1 MSRRARVAAIVSVGV
16 FVASLDLFIVNIAFP
31 DIQRDFTGTSLA
43 SLSWVLNAYAIV
55 FAALLVPAGRWA
67 DRTGRKRAFLGG
79 LALFTLA
86 SAACAAAPSIGVLI
100 AARVVQAAGAAV
112 LMPAS
117 LGLLLPEFPPE
128 KRGLAIGLWAAV
140 GGTAAAAGPV
150 IGGLLVELSWRW
162 VFLVN
167 IPIGIAAIVAGA
179 RVLHEIREEGAERPD
194 LVGAGLLTA
203 AVATLIGGIIEG
215 PDWGW
220 ADGRVLGLFA
230 VALVLSVAFVVRS
243 GRHPVPVVE
252 PALVKVRAFAAANIA
267 GVFFFIGFSA
277 MLLGSV
283 LWLTEVWGETA
294 LGAGLKIAPGPSMA
308 ALFAVGGGI
317 LSGRIGPRA
326 VGAVGAAALRPR
338 RRVVGDAPRSDGALR
353 QRLPSRNA
361 DRRRRRGLRES
372 GVGRRGDGAAAA
384 DAAGDRQRRA
394 DDVAPA
400 GLGARRRAAGRGARD
415 AVAGRGRRHLR
426 RRLVDDGGRRRRLG
440 RGVHVRRPAEGARG
454 QRRGRDRSRRRVDGT
469 GGSAGLTTDR
479 PTHHAGPDALA
490 HRLLGRPHA
499 RDHRQRDADRP
510 GADARDHER

>member
-86 SAACAAAPSIGVLI
+86 SAACAAAPSIGVLV
-100 AARVVQAAGAAV
+100 AARVVQAAGAAI

-167 IPIGIAAIVAGA
+167 IPIGIAAIVAGG
-179 RVLHEIREEGAERPD
+179 RVLREIREEGAERPD
-194 LVGAGLLTA
+194 LIGAGLLTA

-215 PDWGW
+215 PDRGW

-230 VALVLSVAFVVRS
+230 VALVLSAAFIVRS

-252 PALVKVRAFAAANIA
+252 PALVKVRAFAAANVA
-267 GVFFFIGFSA
+267 GIFFFIGFSA

-308 ALFAVGGGI
+308 ALFAVGGGV

-326 VGAVGAAALRPR
+326 VGTVGALLFGLGGVWWATHLGATEHY
-338 RRVVGDAPRSDGALR
+338 ASDYLPGMLIGGA
-353 QRLPSRNA
+353 
-361 DRRRRRGLRES
+361 
-372 GVGRRGDGAAAA
+372 GVGFVNPALAGAATAQLPPTRLATGSAVLTMSRQLGSALGVALLVAVLGTPSPADVVDTFDHAWWMMVAA
-384 DAAGDRQRRA
+384 AFASAAAFTFVGPLEA
-394 DDVAPA
+394 HEA
-400 GLGARRRAAGRGARD
+400 GPEEQIEA
-415 AVAGRGRRHLR
+415 AVASMAPE
-426 RRLVDDGGRRRRLG
+426 V
-440 RGVHVRRPAEGARG
+440 AA
-454 QRRGRDRSRRRVDGT
+454 
-469 GGSAGLTTDR
+469 
-479 PTHHAGPDALA
+479 
-490 HRLLGRPHA
+490 
-499 RDHRQRDADRP
+499 
-510 GADARDHER
+510 

>member
-128 KRGLAIGLWAAV
+128 KRGLAIGLWSAV

-167 IPIGIAAIVAGA
+167 IPIGIAAIVAGT
-179 RVLHEIREEGAERPD
+179 RVLREIREEGAERPD

-252 PALVKVRAFAAANIA
+252 PALVKVRAFAAANVA
-267 GVFFFIGFSA
+267 GIFFFIGFSA

-326 VGAVGAAALRPR
+326 VGTVGALLFGLGGVWWATHLGATEHY
-338 RRVVGDAPRSDGALR
+338 ASDYLPGMLIGGA
-353 QRLPSRNA
+353 
-361 DRRRRRGLRES
+361 
-372 GVGRRGDGAAAA
+372 GVGLVNPALAGAATAQLPPTRLATGSAVLTMSRQLGSALGVALLVAVLGTPSPADVVATFDDAWWMMVAA
-384 DAAGDRQRRA
+384 AFASAAAFTFVGSLKA
-394 DDVAPA
+394 HEGSVEEEIEA
-400 GLGARRRAAGRGARD
+400 
-415 AVAGRGRRHLR
+415 AVASMAPE
-426 RRLVDDGGRRRRLG
+426 V
-440 RGVHVRRPAEGARG
+440 AA
-454 QRRGRDRSRRRVDGT
+454 
-469 GGSAGLTTDR
+469 
-479 PTHHAGPDALA
+479 
-490 HRLLGRPHA
+490 
-499 RDHRQRDADRP
+499 
-510 GADARDHER
+510 

>member
-86 SAACAAAPSIGVLI
+86 SAACAAAPSIGVLV

-167 IPIGIAAIVAGA
+167 IPIGIAAIVAGT

-230 VALVLSVAFVVRS
+230 VAVALSVAFVVRS

-252 PALVKVRAFAAANIA
+252 PALVKVRAFAAANVA
-267 GVFFFIGFSA
+267 GIFFFIGFSA

-308 ALFAVGGGI
+308 ALFAVGGGV

-326 VGAVGAAALRPR
+326 VGTVGALLFGLGGVWWATHLGATEHY
-338 RRVVGDAPRSDGALR
+338 ASDYLPGMLIGGA
-353 QRLPSRNA
+353 
-361 DRRRRRGLRES
+361 
-372 GVGRRGDGAAAA
+372 GVGFVNPALAGAATAQLPPTRLATGSAVLTMSRQLGSALGVALLVAVLGTPSPADVVDTFDHAWWMMVAA
-384 DAAGDRQRRA
+384 AFASAAAFTFVGSLKA
-394 DDVAPA
+394 HEGSVEEELEA
-400 GLGARRRAAGRGARD
+400 
-415 AVAGRGRRHLR
+415 AVASMAPE
-426 RRLVDDGGRRRRLG
+426 V
-440 RGVHVRRPAEGARG
+440 AA
-454 QRRGRDRSRRRVDGT
+454 
-469 GGSAGLTTDR
+469 
-479 PTHHAGPDALA
+479 
-490 HRLLGRPHA
+490 
-499 RDHRQRDADRP
+499 
-510 GADARDHER
+510 